1 MLLTNI
7 SLDVTKDHFT
17 VFVFQEAQN
26 ILNLQQVDTPLK
38 GGINTPM
45 YESSFDGATPKHQ
58 VQQTPNMMI
67 ATPFRTPA
75 TDGQSNNLI
84 FDTNFFIHF

>member
-1 MLLTNI
+1 MSTLYL
-7 SLDVTKDHFT
+7 
-17 VFVFQEAQN
+17 QEAQN

-38 GGINTPM
+38 GGTNTPM
-45 YESSFDGATPKHQ
+45 YESNFDGATPKHQ

-75 TDGQSNNLI
+75 GEGNKVLDFLACIDNMLRKHITLSYI
-84 FDTNFFIHF
+84 